1 MPDAWS
7 PTRRCW
13 PRPGRAT
20 RKPTRKGCGCISRGY
35 AARSSRTPASRST
48 SRRSAVSDIA
58 SVPRSTTPR
67 GKNRWRWPDEHAHP
81 CPRRADLRA
90 LLSPLHPLEQGSERE
105 VDPMGASFAD
115 NCRWRENKTTSLVR
129 VTHGLGLG
137 FTVFTVIF
145 LLELPDKT
153 ALAALLLATR
163 HRPLPIFFGAAT
175 AFVVQSA
182 VAVLAGSLFSLL
194 PREPIRIGAGLL
206 FLVMAALLVRR
217 NLRKVEADEE
227 GSVEHEEARHRQPF
241 VTAFTV
247 VFIAEWGDLTQLAT
261 AALQAR
267 YQQPLVIFVAA
278 TLALWAVSAIAVM
291 LGNRLG
297 AWIPERPL
305 QFAAAGVMVL
315 VAIALITGVLG

>member
-1 MPDAWS
+1 M
-7 PTRRCW
+7 
-13 PRPGRAT
+13 
-20 RKPTRKGCGCISRGY
+20 
-35 AARSSRTPASRST
+35 
-48 SRRSAVSDIA
+48 
-58 SVPRSTTPR
+58 
-67 GKNRWRWPDEHAHP
+67 
-81 CPRRADLRA
+81 
-90 LLSPLHPLEQGSERE
+90 
-105 VDPMGASFAD
+105 
-115 NCRWRENKTTSLVR
+115 
-129 VTHGLGLG
+129 THVLGLG

-163 HRPLPIFFGAAT
+163 HRPLPVFLGAAA

-217 NLRKVEADEE
+217 NLRKVEAAEE
-227 GSVEHEEARHRQPF
+227 QSVEHEEARHRRPF

-267 YQQPLVIFVAA
+267 YQQPLVVFVSA
-278 TLALWAVSAIAVM
+278 TLALWAVSAIAVG

-297 AWIPERPL
+297 AWVPARPL

-315 VAIALITGVLG
+315 VAIALISGLLG